1 MPRRLLVLVLVAA
14 WLLPAAGAVWV
25 QLHVALHH
33 EGHEHAGAVDGTAA
47 VAVDHGGHQHLTPE
61 PELPHPA
68 RRTQSAADT
77 ALAAPAVA
85 APAVA
90 APATVLAASAPQVP
104 AHDLLLRRAPPP
116 PLFTSHCALLL

>member
-47 VAVDHGGHQHLTPE
+47 VVVDHGGHRHVTPE

-68 RRTQSAADT
+68 RRTQSAADA
-77 ALAAPAVA
+77 ALA

-90 APATVLAASAPQVP
+90 APATVLAASTPQVP